1 MLDVMRTSGPGF
13 RPLSAEVVRA
23 DPFRYLDFE
32 LESLRGLAALME
44 RLADSLPDDVN
55 RSEAAVGSA
64 LLHVMAAQR
73 VAPVEDILFPALER
87 CLPEDAP
94 ARRALMVARS
104 EHETTTGA
112 AIGLAEE
119 LDMLSRTGRAR
130 NPDALGFMLHAF
142 FDAARRQ
149 ADWIEAAILTHARV
163 TLGPAETALLGEQ
176 LAAHAIDQVAQRSNV
191 LRTIGRERR

>member
-1 MLDVMRTSGPGF
+1 MLDVMRAGGPGF
-13 RPLSAEVVRA
+13 QPLSAEVIRA
-23 DPFRYLDFE
+23 DPFRYLASE

-64 LLHVMAAQR
+64 LLHVMAAQC

-94 ARRALMVARS
+94 ARRALVVARS
-104 EHETTTGA
+104 EHETATGA

-119 LDMLSRTGRAR
+119 LDTLSRIGRAR

-142 FDAARRQ
+142 FEGARRQ
-149 ADWIEAAILTHARV
+149 ADWIEAAILTQARV
-163 TLGPAETALLGEQ
+163 ALGPDETALLGEQ
-176 LAAHAIDQVAQRSNV
+176 LAAHAIDQLAQRSNV